1 MTATPMRQ
9 MADSDPAV
17 TVGSELVEDDSP
29 GEETSYE
36 HASIAKTRAPLE
48 LTELGRRV
56 CRPCTSSLS
65 GVEPP

>member
-36 HASIAKTRAPLE
+36 HASNAKTRAPLE
-48 LTELGRRV
+48 LTELGASGLPPVHLLAVRR
-56 CRPCTSSLS
+56 
-65 GVEPP
+65 